1 MCVVGVALRGKG
13 AMRDQM
19 DKVLTSLS
27 LGTEDR
33 ATKEATASKL
43 SWK

>member
-1 MCVVGVALRGKG
+1 MCVVGVALRGMG

-33 ATKEATASKL
+33 VTKEATAPKQ